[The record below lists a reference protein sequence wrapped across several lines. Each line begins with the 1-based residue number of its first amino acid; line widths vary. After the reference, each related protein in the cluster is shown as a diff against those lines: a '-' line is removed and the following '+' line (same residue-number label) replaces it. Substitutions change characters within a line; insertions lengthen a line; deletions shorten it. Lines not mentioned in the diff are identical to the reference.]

1 LYLFSSSQRPSAN
14 TFLRR
19 AQPTLTAMVSF
30 YFFISGVLLLPPV
43 VLALNDHQS
52 QLRGPKRNLSPQN
65 SRKEGKTWINN
76 VSYKDHSDIDKL
88 EKSTGR
94 RERRLNSKSYSA
106 ERNIDCGKKGKKGDD
121 VSADCGDPD
130 ETRVAE
136 PDNEELVIVPLATLK
151 GHIYEDI
158 NGNGSQEEG
167 ESNLSEVMIELR
179 AVNGVL
185 VQTLTSD
192 TSGNYEARL
201 PPGNI
206 TVGIDEST
214 LPTDSVQTEG
224 DNPTIISM
232 PPGELVSTVDGFQRQ
247 CLLEGHIYEDEN
259 GNGVQ
264 DGSDRNLED
273 VRVSIIDS
281 NGITLQTLETDE
293 DGNYSTRLPQGDVT
307 VRVDHS
313 TLPFEKVKQ
322 TEGNDP
328 VTVML
333 VPGGISR
340 VIGGFKGLPRSN
352 DDKDVTLNI
361 PIGAEK
367 ELREIFGGN

>member
-313 TLPFEKVKQ
+313 TLPFERFYQ
-322 TEGNDP
+322 TEGFDP
-328 VTVML
+328 VIVTL
-333 VPGGISR
+333 VSGGTSR
-340 VIGGFKGLPRSN
+340 VIDGFKGRPRTNDDN
-352 DDKDVTLNI
+352 DDKYILSI
-361 PIGAEK
+361 PE
-367 ELREIFGGN
+367 ELRGGIGGN